1 MVHSKSKNL
10 GFYRQLFELSQDAH
24 LIIENNLFVDCNDA
38 AVRMLGYP
46 DKQAVL
52 NTHPSELSPEM
63 QPEGKTSTE
72 KADEMMAI
80 AIKEGSHRF
89 LWNHKRANGEV
100 FPVEVLLTHLK
111 QDGRTEQIHTVWRD
125 VTDRQAREQEL
136 IRSEARFRSYVEN
149 APMGIV
155 ISNRAGQIIEI
166 NPEAL
171 QMTGFSLD
179 QIEGGEWKDH
189 IPLQNV
195 ETLKAHLKKVME
207 NGKAVEDLIYIDLH
221 GARRA
226 WSVNSVLLGDD
237 RFISFVHDITER
249 HRMVELQE
257 VLKDCANHLLDTLSP
272 EDMAKAAAG
281 YLRTYFH
288 SDALG
293 IWYGDDSEKLDHSLY
308 LEDTPIEGG
317 EPIQYPQETHP
328 YTPGFDSQAPDRLMP
343 HLRNRTTEEL
353 KAGEYP
359 TVSAQERLSASIIFA
374 PILWE
379 GKRIGVIS
387 VHSYEAEYY
396 AEDDLNDLQF
406 FSTLIGSAL
415 QRAFAYDQLRTTL
428 KDKEALLS
436 ELQHRTR
443 NNMNVIISLLS
454 MQANEA
460 KNEQLSREF
469 KIIEDRIY
477 AMSTAYNKLQQGE
490 SLHIISLREYL
501 MALSASLYQS
511 SDLNPERVKLEL
523 DCEDVTLDL
532 EQAVPVGLIFNE
544 IMSNSVSHA
553 FPGSRTGTIR
563 VELRSLDDGLV
574 QLSVIDD
581 GIGLTDEE
589 LAVAKKSMGFRIVH
603 MLTEDQLF
611 GHHQIQSDKG
621 CRHDIEFRVQEL
633 GKSSSH

>member
-1 MVHSKSKNL
+1 MVHSGNKNL

-38 AVRMLGYP
+38 AVKMLGYP
-46 DKQAVL
+46 DKEAVL
-52 NTHPSELSPEM
+52 NTHPSELSPEF
-63 QPEGKTSTE
+63 QPDGQPSIQ
-72 KADEMMAI
+72 KADKMMDQ
-80 AIKEGSHRF
+80 AIKNGSHRF

-100 FPVEVLLTHLK
+100 FPVEVLLTHLR
-111 QDGRTEQIHTVWRD
+111 QEGSVEQIHTVWRD
-125 VTDRQAREQEL
+125 VTDRQKREQEL
-136 IRSEARFRSYVEN
+136 IHSEARFRSYVEN

-166 NPEAL
+166 NPVAI
-171 QMTGFSLD
+171 QMTGFSLE
-179 QIEGGEWKDH
+179 QIDGGEWKER
-189 IPLQNV
+189 IPRQNV
-195 ETLKAHLKKVME
+195 ETLKEHLRRVLSD
-207 NGKAVEDLIYIDLH
+207 GKAIEDLIYIDLH
-221 GARRA
+221 GTHRA
-226 WSVNSVLLGDD
+226 WSVNSVRLGED

-249 HRMVELQE
+249 HRMVELQDI
-257 VLKDCANHLLDTLSP
+257 LKDLANDLLNTLSP

-281 YLRTYFH
+281 YLRAYFR
-288 SDALG
+288 SNALG
-293 IWYGDDSEKLDHSLY
+293 IWYGDDNTKLDHSLY
-308 LEDTPIEGG
+308 LEDTPEGG
-317 EPIQYPQETHP
+317 SEPIQYPQETHP
-328 YTPGFDSQAPDRLMP
+328 YTPDFDSEAPERLIP
-343 HLRNRTTEEL
+343 HLRNRTPEEL
-353 KAGEYP
+353 SRGKFP

-387 VHSYEAEYY
+387 VHSYEPEHYS
-396 AEDDLNDLQF
+396 EDDLNDLQL

-415 QRAFAYDQLRTTL
+415 QRAFVYQELRTTL

-490 SLHIISLREYL
+490 SLHIINLREYL
-501 MALSASLYQS
+501 MALSASLYQY
-511 SDLNPERVKLEL
+511 SDLDPRQVKLMM
-523 DCEDVTLDL
+523 DCDDVTLDL

-544 IMSNSVSHA
+544 VMSNAVTHA
-553 FPGSRTGTIR
+553 FPDGLSGSIR
-563 VELRSLDDGLV
+563 ILLKSPGEGVVKLSVMDDGVGLSDE
-574 QLSVIDD
+574 QLA
-581 GIGLTDEE
+581 T
-589 LAVAKKSMGFRIVH
+589 AKKSMGFRIVN

-611 GHHQIQSDKG
+611 GQHTIQANPG
-621 CRHDIEFRVQEL
+621 CRHDIEFKIQEL
-633 GKSSSH
+633 GHLPA